1 MTPDHI
7 RSGFALLCAAMLP
20 ALSFAASPGAVV
32 PVSVA
37 SAVQPQVQVL
47 GQGQGRR
54 ILSSAEFAELRG
66 EYRLQGGGSLVVG
79 GARHRP
85 VVELN
90 DHAPLALLPVAPD
103 RLVSADGRLQ
113 LAFRTHANGE
123 VSGLTLHVTPD
134 LL

>member
-1 MTPDHI
+1 MTPDRI
-7 RSGFALLCAAMLP
+7 RSGFALLCAAALP
-20 ALSFAASPGAVV
+20 TLSFAASAEAVV

-37 SAVQPQVQVL
+37 ASAAQQQVQVL
-47 GQGQGRR
+47 GQGRR
-54 ILSSAEFAELRG
+54 VLSSAEFAELRG

-90 DHAPLALLPVAPD
+90 DRAPLALLPVAPD